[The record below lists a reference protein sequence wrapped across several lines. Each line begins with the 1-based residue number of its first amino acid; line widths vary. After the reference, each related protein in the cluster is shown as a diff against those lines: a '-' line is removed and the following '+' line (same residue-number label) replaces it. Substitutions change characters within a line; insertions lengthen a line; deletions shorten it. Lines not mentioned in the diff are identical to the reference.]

1 MRIKI
6 TLICLW
12 LQSLFVYA
20 APVIVLPDHPDN
32 LVFPP
37 GETQA
42 YAAAFLNDII
52 EKSTGKKLEI
62 VPESMAEKYQERI
75 FIGSTSEAIHHI
87 GDLRK
92 LKPEALVVRSHDN
105 DLILCG

>member
-1 MRIKI
+1 MRIRI

-52 EKSTGKKLEI
+52 EKSTGKRLEI
-62 VPESMAEKYQERI
+62 VPESMADK
-75 FIGSTSEAIHHI
+75 
-87 GDLRK
+87 
-92 LKPEALVVRSHDN
+92 
-105 DLILCG
+105 

>member
-1 MRIKI
+1 MRIRI
-6 TLICLW
+6 ILICLW
-12 LQSLFVYA
+12 LQSVFVYA

-62 VPESMAEKYQERI
+62 IPENESGEYQERI
-75 FIGSTSEAIHHI
+75 FIGSTAAAKHHI

-92 LKPEALVVRSHDN
+92 LKP
-105 DLILCG
+105 